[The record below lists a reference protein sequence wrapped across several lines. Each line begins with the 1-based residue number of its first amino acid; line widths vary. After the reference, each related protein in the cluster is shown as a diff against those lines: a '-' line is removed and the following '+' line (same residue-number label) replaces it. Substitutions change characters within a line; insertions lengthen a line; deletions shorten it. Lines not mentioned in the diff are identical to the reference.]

1 MIKLTEHL
9 ERWDL
14 RNWVFLGMIIQLIFI
29 FFIDFLYKIIPTYK
43 KEEPTKISLSTDLSF
58 IEYEE
63 PQPITQQSSTKDL
76 SENILETTQKTE
88 EKINW
93 QNAVDP
99 TLDFTQRYAAKISV
113 TISPEDYPDR
123 AKRSN
128 LGIVRVS
135 VALYI
140 GSDGKI
146 KDVKIRKI
154 ESSTGNIQAF
164 EQDFIDAVRK
174 IFLQKA
180 KLLNK
185 PYQIQGEYK
194 DFIWYTTVTFTLE

>member
-1 MIKLTEHL
+1 MVKLTEHL

-14 RNWVFLGMIIQLIFI
+14 RNWVFLGMIIQLILI

-113 TISPEDYPDR
+113 TISSEDYPDR

>member
-14 RNWVFLGMIIQLIFI
+14 RNWVFLGMIIQLILI

-194 DFIWYTTVTFTLE
+194 DFIWYTTVMFTLE

>member
-63 PQPITQQSSTKDL
+63 PQPIPQQSSTKDL

-140 GSDGKI
+140 GSDGQI